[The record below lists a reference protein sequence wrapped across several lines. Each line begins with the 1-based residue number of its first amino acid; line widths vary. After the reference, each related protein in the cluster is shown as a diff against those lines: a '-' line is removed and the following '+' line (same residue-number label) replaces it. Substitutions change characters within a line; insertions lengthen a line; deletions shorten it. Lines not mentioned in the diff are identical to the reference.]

1 MKIEMM
7 TIVEGNKKQGRMT
20 KRCHLSTVSTYKNNP
35 FNETQPHPHD
45 ILCGRGGG
53 AILKHP
59 GNYNLTG
66 MVQLETEKY
75 YSATGKRSDKT
86 KIIRKILANISNLKP
101 PGRFLNKID
110 NKWFEQTEKFAR
122 DTISKTFARE
132 KLSKTFQE
140 QATTF
145 NKGIIDHTTKIVT
158 SSLVASSSFAFD
170 NASTLTLEKVISAVE
185 NDNTKVGLVVSTTD
199 IMELVKSYNDTDD
212 NYNDDNYNDGNYYD
226 GNYYDG
232 NYYDGNDID
241 DNDIDDNDIDIL
253 LSNIQKQDGI
263 MDMDTSDEGI
273 DLNINWGDD
282 FEWKWDGTFEWNW
295 DGEYDLNYEKIDELL
310 NL

>member
-7 TIVEGNKKQGRMT
+7 TIVEGNKKHGRMT

-66 MVQLETEKY
+66 MVQLEMEKY

-86 KIIRKILANISNLKP
+86 KIIHKILANISNLKP

-132 KLSKTFQE
+132 TLSKTFQE

-145 NKGIIDHTTKIVT
+145 KKGSIDHMTKIVT
-158 SSLVASSSFAFD
+158 SSLVTSSSFTLD
-170 NASTLTLEKVISAVE
+170 NASTLTLDKVISAVE
-185 NDNTKVGLVVSTTD
+185 NDNTKVQLVVSTTD
-199 IMELVKSYNDTDD
+199 IMELVKSYNDTNDNFNDD
-212 NYNDDNYNDGNYYD
+212 NYNDDNYNDDNY
-226 GNYYDG
+226 N
-232 NYYDGNDID
+232 D
-241 DNDIDDNDIDIL
+241 DNYNDDNDIDIL

-263 MDMDTSDEGI
+263 TDMDTSDEGV
-273 DLNINWGDD
+273 DLNINLGDD

-295 DGEYDLNYEKIDELL
+295 DGKFDLDYGEIDELL

>member
-1 MKIEMM
+1 MKIEKM
-7 TIVEGNKKQGRMT
+7 TIVNGNKKQGRMT
-20 KRCHLSTVSTYKNNP
+20 KHCRLSTVSTYTNRP

-66 MVQLETEKY
+66 MVQLEMEKY

-86 KIIRKILANISNLKP
+86 KIIHKILANISNLKP

-132 KLSKTFQE
+132 TLSKTFQE

-145 NKGIIDHTTKIVT
+145 KKGSIDHMTKIVT
-158 SSLVASSSFAFD
+158 SSLVTSSSFALD
-170 NASTLTLEKVISAVE
+170 DGSTLTLNKVISAVD
-185 NDNTKVGLVVSTTD
+185 NDNTKVGLVVSTMD

-212 NYNDDNYNDGNYYD
+212 NYTDDNYTDDNYTDDNYTDDNYTDDNYND
-226 GNYYDG
+226 
-232 NYYDGNDID
+232 IHV
-241 DNDIDDNDIDIL
+241 DNDINIDFL

-263 MDMDTSDEGI
+263 MDMDTIDEGV
-273 DLNINWGDD
+273 DLNIDLGDD
-282 FEWKWDGTFEWNW
+282 FEWKWDGTIEWNW
-295 DGEYDLNYEKIDELL
+295 DGEFDLNYEKINEIL

>member
-1 MKIEMM
+1 MM
-7 TIVEGNKKQGRMT
+7 TIVEGNKKHGRMT

-212 NYNDDNYNDGNYYD
+212 NYNDDNYNDDNY
-226 GNYYDG
+226 N
-232 NYYDGNDID
+232 D
-241 DNDIDDNDIDIL
+241 DNYNDDNDIDIL

-263 MDMDTSDEGI
+263 TDMDTSDEGV
-273 DLNINWGDD
+273 DLNINLGDD

-295 DGEYDLNYEKIDELL
+295 DGKFDLDYGKINALL

>member
-7 TIVEGNKKQGRMT
+7 TIVEGNKKHGRMT

-66 MVQLETEKY
+66 MVQLEMEKY

-86 KIIRKILANISNLKP
+86 KIIHKILANISNLKP

-132 KLSKTFQE
+132 TLSKTFQE

-145 NKGIIDHTTKIVT
+145 KKGSIDHMTKIVT
-158 SSLVASSSFAFD
+158 SSLVTSSSFTLD
-170 NASTLTLEKVISAVE
+170 NASTLTLDKVISAVE
-185 NDNTKVGLVVSTTD
+185 NDNTKVQLVVSTTD
-199 IMELVKSYNDTDD
+199 IMELVKSYNDTNDNFNDD
-212 NYNDDNYNDGNYYD
+212 NYNDDNYNDDNY
-226 GNYYDG
+226 N
-232 NYYDGNDID
+232 D
-241 DNDIDDNDIDIL
+241 DNYNDDNYNDDNDIDIL

-263 MDMDTSDEGI
+263 TDMDTSDEGV
-273 DLNINWGDD
+273 DLNINLGDD

-295 DGEYDLNYEKIDELL
+295 DGKFDLDYGEIDELL

>member
-1 MKIEMM
+1 
-7 TIVEGNKKQGRMT
+7 
-20 KRCHLSTVSTYKNNP
+20 
-35 FNETQPHPHD
+35 
-45 ILCGRGGG
+45 LCGRGGG

-66 MVQLETEKY
+66 MVQLEMEKY

-86 KIIRKILANISNLKP
+86 KIIHKILANISNLKP

-132 KLSKTFQE
+132 TLSKTFQE

-145 NKGIIDHTTKIVT
+145 KKGSIDHMTKIVT
-158 SSLVASSSFAFD
+158 SSLVTSSSFTLD
-170 NASTLTLEKVISAVE
+170 NASTLTLDKVISAVE
-185 NDNTKVGLVVSTTD
+185 NDNTKVQLVVSTTD
-199 IMELVKSYNDTDD
+199 IMELVKSYNDTNDNYNDD
-212 NYNDDNYNDGNYYD
+212 NYNDDNYNDDNYND
-226 GNYYDG
+226 DNYNDD
-232 NYYDGNDID
+232 NYND
-241 DNDIDDNDIDIL
+241 DNDTNDNYNDDNYNDDNYNDDNYNDDNYNDDNDIDIL

-263 MDMDTSDEGI
+263 TDMDTSDEGV
-273 DLNINWGDD
+273 DLNINLGDD

-295 DGEYDLNYEKIDELL
+295 DGKFDLDYGEIDELL